1 MTVAPQ
7 FLAAIHMPREVIFGF
22 LVALAIVLALTPAI
36 GSLARRAG
44 IVDEPGE
51 RRLNELPIPRL
62 GGIALFFA
70 IFVPSLAFLDLSRPQ
85 RAILIGAGIATVV
98 GAIDDARSLVWWQ
111 KLSGQTLAA
120 GVTAGLGVYVD
131 HFTVPVLGVGALP
144 KGVGIALTILW
155 IVAIMNMVN
164 FLDGLDG
171 LAAGVCAISA
181 LTFSLIALSLDRAQP
196 AILSAIVFGA
206 ALGFL
211 RHNFYPARIFM
222 GDSGALL
229 LGFVLAAISVEGLL
243 KTAAAVALAFPLLV
257 LAIPIIDTSF
267 VVAKR
272 IKHGKPIYSADR
284 FHLHHRFI
292 DRGFSQRQA
301 VLTMY
306 VWCATLAGAA
316 LATRFLA
323 PHAHG
328 RWQLWPSVVD
338 GADRARRA
346 RRLRLHRL
354 RARDRQ
360 GRESAHPAAKKG
372 GRAGTSLC
380 LSLARRLIQS
390 RLEAAANQSRFDLSP
405 RLGHRGRA
413 VSSFRLRWLEREE
426 KGEAG
431 FRARRHEL
439 ASEGLPAAGSH
450 GASSYLL
457 CWRPVGNQHGVFL
470 RVEGGEKTTLPLAPP
485 GPTPTAKYAGRAG
498 HWYWAALSPDGTR
511 FLAQWSGE
519 CEVPTAFFV
528 SLAGGKPIPVTGES
542 DWAKSPNTMAYGWT
556 PDGRAIVFIPTK
568 PACGTG
574 IFRPGIYLV
583 AESCR
588 RELIWAGN
596 EPPARL
602 ERSLEPRTV
611 ARLKTILGPSS
622 AK

>member
-1 MTVAPQ
+1 MP
-7 FLAAIHMPREVIFGF
+7 FLSLPLAAIKMPREVIFGF

-70 IFVPSLAFLDLSRPQ
+70 IFVPALAFLDISRPL
-85 RAILIGAGIATVV
+85 RAILIGAGIATMV

-111 KLSGQTLAA
+111 KLAGQTLAA

-131 HFTVPVLGVGALP
+131 RFTFPLIGVGALP

-181 LTFSLIALSLDRAQP
+181 VTFCLIALSLDRAQP

-229 LGFVLAAISVEGLL
+229 LGFVLAAISIEGLL

-257 LAIPIIDTSF
+257 LAIPILDTSF

-284 FHLHHRFI
+284 FHLHHRFL
-292 DRGFSQRQA
+292 DRGFTQRQA

-306 VWCATLAGAA
+306 AWCASLAGAA

-328 RWQLWPSVVD
+328 HWQLWPMIFD
-338 GADRARRA
+338 GLIGLTVLAASAYIVYVLEIVKVSSPRTRRRRRA
-346 RRLRLHRL
+346 
-354 RARDRQ
+354 A
-360 GRESAHPAAKKG
+360 
-372 GRAGTSLC
+372 
-380 LSLARRLIQS
+380 
-390 RLEAAANQSRFDLSP
+390 
-405 RLGHRGRA
+405 
-413 VSSFRLRWLEREE
+413 ERE
-426 KGEAG
+426 
-431 FRARRHEL
+431 RR
-439 ASEGLPAAGSH
+439 
-450 GASSYLL
+450 
-457 CWRPVGNQHGVFL
+457 
-470 RVEGGEKTTLPLAPP
+470 
-485 GPTPTAKYAGRAG
+485 
-498 HWYWAALSPDGTR
+498 
-511 FLAQWSGE
+511 
-519 CEVPTAFFV
+519 
-528 SLAGGKPIPVTGES
+528 
-542 DWAKSPNTMAYGWT
+542 
-556 PDGRAIVFIPTK
+556 
-568 PACGTG
+568 
-574 IFRPGIYLV
+574 
-583 AESCR
+583 
-588 RELIWAGN
+588 
-596 EPPARL
+596 
-602 ERSLEPRTV
+602 
-611 ARLKTILGPSS
+611 S
-622 AK
+622 A

>member
-7 FLAAIHMPREVIFGF
+7 LLAAIHMPREVIFGF
-22 LVALAIVLALTPAI
+22 LLALAIVLALTPAI

-44 IVDEPGE
+44 IVDEPGG

-70 IFVPSLAFLDLSRPQ
+70 IFVPALVFLDLSKPQ

-111 KLSGQTLAA
+111 KLSGQALAA

-131 HFTVPVLGVGALP
+131 HFTFPLIGVGVLP
-144 KGVGIALTILW
+144 KWLGIALTILW

-181 LTFSLIALSLDRAQP
+181 VTFCLIALSLDRAQP

-284 FHLHHRFI
+284 FHLHHRFL
-292 DRGFSQRQA
+292 DRGFTQRQA

-306 VWCATLAGAA
+306 LWCATLAGAA
-316 LATRFLA
+316 IATRFLA

-328 RWQLWPSVVD
+328 RWQPWQTF
-338 GADRARRA
+338 ADALIGLAVLAASAYIVYVLEIVKVSSPRARR
-346 RRLRLHRL
+346 RR
-354 RARDRQ
+354 RAAEQERR
-360 GRESAHPAAKKG
+360 SA
-372 GRAGTSLC
+372 
-380 LSLARRLIQS
+380 
-390 RLEAAANQSRFDLSP
+390 
-405 RLGHRGRA
+405 
-413 VSSFRLRWLEREE
+413 
-426 KGEAG
+426 
-431 FRARRHEL
+431 
-439 ASEGLPAAGSH
+439 
-450 GASSYLL
+450 
-457 CWRPVGNQHGVFL
+457 
-470 RVEGGEKTTLPLAPP
+470 
-485 GPTPTAKYAGRAG
+485 
-498 HWYWAALSPDGTR
+498 
-511 FLAQWSGE
+511 
-519 CEVPTAFFV
+519 
-528 SLAGGKPIPVTGES
+528 
-542 DWAKSPNTMAYGWT
+542 
-556 PDGRAIVFIPTK
+556 
-568 PACGTG
+568 
-574 IFRPGIYLV
+574 
-583 AESCR
+583 
-588 RELIWAGN
+588 
-596 EPPARL
+596 
-602 ERSLEPRTV
+602 
-611 ARLKTILGPSS
+611 
-622 AK
+622 